1 MPKKKPPDQKVS
13 LVCTEVRTPALLFF
27 ECRILWKWTKA
38 ISRSNMAY
46 QSPLRLIFNICTGR
60 AGSDDMCPTEGST
73 GKMVTRLSSLAS
85 REAKSC
91 RIKIHRF
98 QPVSRFVRPGIW
110 GMKELEKEI
119 RCSRRPRLN
128 GEFGHEERDTKLR

>member
-1 MPKKKPPDQKVS
+1 
-13 LVCTEVRTPALLFF
+13 
-27 ECRILWKWTKA
+27 
-38 ISRSNMAY
+38 MAY

-91 RIKIHRF
+91 RIKFHRF
-98 QPVSRFVRPGIW
+98 QPVSRFVRPGFG

-119 RCSRRPRLN
+119 RCSRRPGLN
-128 GEFGHEERDTKLR
+128 GEFGHDERDTELRGTVTQINYCPRQAMARWWVEEANLRQWRQLQRS